1 LNQSEAKNKIA
12 TSIKFPEN
20 IQSLLPLA
28 QNMYWVWNRR
38 IRQIFEKI
46 DSAAWEALE
55 YNPIALLASE
65 TGRSRLEVLSRDESF
80 VESVSAAYT
89 SLGQYLDDVRSTWF
103 NRNYGIFKR
112 DFLIAYFSMEF
123 ALAPCLKTYS
133 GGLGVLSGD
142 HLKSASDLG
151 IPLVAV
157 GLFYRR
163 GYFSQSISEEGWQIE
178 SYLENDPLS
187 LPLEPVLSRDSKDEP
202 LVISIPIAERQI
214 ALRAWRASVGR
225 VSLYLL
231 DSNVPELNSKEDC
244 EITAELYGGDLETRI
259 KQELVLG
266 VGGARLLSALGFR
279 PSLYHINEGHSAF
292 VSLAR
297 LWEIMENSDRRLS
310 LPEAIEIVR
319 ASTLFTTHTPVPA
332 GIDVFP
338 RELIEKYLSS
348 LCTRIGMNVDELFSL
363 GRWSN
368 HDNDIASPNC
378 VGSSSSSNNNKDN
391 PGFNMAV
398 LALRFARNLN
408 AVSMRHAMVTTTNWR
423 SILES
428 ERLARR
434 ATLPNHFADR
444 FHVESRVTK
453 DGHKENGEFEV
464 PWVTNGV
471 HIESW
476 VSDSMAELLDEYV
489 GPAWI
494 TEPWASEFWA
504 SFREVPDELLWTMR
518 CNERKNLIDLL
529 KPNPRIGRSLSCVSG
544 DALDPNALTIGFAR
558 RFATYKRANL
568 ILQDPQRLSKILRDA
583 ERPVQII
590 FAGKAHPRDTEG
602 KKVIQQI
609 INFAK
614 SELANRKVTFVCDYG
629 LKLAKSLVSGVDVWL
644 NNPRRPLEA
653 CGTSGMKAAINGVL
667 NLSVMDGWWEEGFSP
682 DIGWAIGSIETLSCE
697 YDKQDILD
705 AESLYEILENQVIP
719 EFYERDEQGIPRKW
733 VRKMKNSI
741 ARIAPQFNTHRMV
754 IEYLKHLYLGK
765 ENHFAE
771 ELNKSE
777 LGVEMLERIELPW
790 DWEN

>member
-1 LNQSEAKNKIA
+1 
-12 TSIKFPEN
+12 
-20 IQSLLPLA
+20 
-28 QNMYWVWNRR
+28 
-38 IRQIFEKI
+38 
-46 DSAAWEALE
+46 
-55 YNPIALLASE
+55 
-65 TGRSRLEVLSRDESF
+65 
-80 VESVSAAYT
+80 
-89 SLGQYLDDVRSTWF
+89 
-103 NRNYGIFKR
+103 
-112 DFLIAYFSMEF
+112 
-123 ALAPCLKTYS
+123 
-133 GGLGVLSGD
+133 
-142 HLKSASDLG
+142 
-151 IPLVAV
+151 
-157 GLFYRR
+157 
-163 GYFSQSISEEGWQIE
+163 
-178 SYLENDPLS
+178 
-187 LPLEPVLSRDSKDEP
+187 
-202 LVISIPIAERQI
+202 
-214 ALRAWRASVGR
+214 
-225 VSLYLL
+225 
-231 DSNVPELNSKEDC
+231 
-244 EITAELYGGDLETRI
+244 
-259 KQELVLG
+259 
-266 VGGARLLSALGFR
+266 
-279 PSLYHINEGHSAF
+279 
-292 VSLAR
+292 
-297 LWEIMENSDRRLS
+297 
-310 LPEAIEIVR
+310 
-319 ASTLFTTHTPVPA
+319 
-332 GIDVFP
+332 
-338 RELIEKYLSS
+338 
-348 LCTRIGMNVDELFSL
+348 
-363 GRWSN
+363 
-368 HDNDIASPNC
+368 
-378 VGSSSSSNNNKDN
+378 
-391 PGFNMAV
+391 
-398 LALRFARNLN
+398 
-408 AVSMRHAMVTTTNWR
+408 
-423 SILES
+423 
-428 ERLARR
+428 
-434 ATLPNHFADR
+434 
-444 FHVESRVTK
+444 
-453 DGHKENGEFEV
+453 
-464 PWVTNGV
+464 
-471 HIESW
+471 
-476 VSDSMAELLDEYV
+476 
-489 GPAWI
+489 
-494 TEPWASEFWA
+494 
-504 SFREVPDELLWTMR
+504 MR